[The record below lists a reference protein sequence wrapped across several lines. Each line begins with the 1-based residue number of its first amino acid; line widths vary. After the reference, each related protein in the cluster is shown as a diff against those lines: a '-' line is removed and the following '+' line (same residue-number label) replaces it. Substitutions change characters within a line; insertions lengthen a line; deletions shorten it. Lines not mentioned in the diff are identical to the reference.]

1 MKTKRI
7 GFTTS
12 LPVEVLYAAGHIPID
27 LNNIF
32 LSQDSSGHIH
42 QAELKGFPRSL
53 CSWIKGNF
61 SSALCSELD
70 EVIGIVQ
77 GDCSN
82 SSSLL
87 EMIAEEGID
96 IYRFSFPPEQEY
108 SALDKQIARLEEH
121 YGVSRKQTL
130 QAKAWLDAIRVKLI
144 ELDRLSYLERKVC
157 GRDNHLWLVNSSD
170 FQGDPTRFEKELDE
184 FLYQARASEP
194 LPTRLRVGYL
204 GVPPIFRD
212 LYDSVSEL
220 GGDVIFNEVQRQFS
234 MPHMKRDIVE
244 QYLVYTY
251 PYSVLDRLKDIKE
264 QIQLRKIE
272 AIIAY
277 TQAFCHLQIDNLLL
291 KKHIKLPF
299 LNLEGELP
307 EKLDSRTIL
316 RLESFFEVHS

>member
-42 QAELKGFPRSL
+42 KAELKGFPRSL

-87 EMIAEEGID
+87 EMIAEEGIG
-96 IYRFSFPPEQEY
+96 IHRFSFPPEREY
-108 SALDKQIARLEEH
+108 AALDTEISRLEAH
-121 YGVSRKQTL
+121 FGVSRKQT
-130 QAKAWLDAIRVKLI
+130 QEVKAWLDSIRKKLI
-144 ELDRLSYLERKVC
+144 ELDQLSYLERKVC

-170 FQGDPTRFEKELDE
+170 FQGDPARFERDLDE

-194 LPTRLRVGYL
+194 LSTRLRLGYL

-212 LYDSVSEL
+212 LYDTVSDL

-234 MPHMKRDIVE
+234 MPQDRK
-244 QYLVYTY
+244 
-251 PYSVLDRLKDIKE
+251 SV
-264 QIQLRKIE
+264 
-272 AIIAY
+272 
-277 TQAFCHLQIDNLLL
+277 
-291 KKHIKLPF
+291 
-299 LNLEGELP
+299 
-307 EKLDSRTIL
+307 
-316 RLESFFEVHS
+316 V

>member
-108 SALDKQIARLEEH
+108 SALDKQISRLEEH

-130 QAKAWLDAIRVKLI
+130 QAKTWLDAIRVKLI
-144 ELDRLSYLERKVC
+144 ELDRLSY
-157 GRDNHLWLVNSSD
+157 
-170 FQGDPTRFEKELDE
+170 
-184 FLYQARASEP
+184 
-194 LPTRLRVGYL
+194 
-204 GVPPIFRD
+204 
-212 LYDSVSEL
+212 
-220 GGDVIFNEVQRQFS
+220 
-234 MPHMKRDIVE
+234 
-244 QYLVYTY
+244 
-251 PYSVLDRLKDIKE
+251 
-264 QIQLRKIE
+264 
-272 AIIAY
+272 
-277 TQAFCHLQIDNLLL
+277 
-291 KKHIKLPF
+291 
-299 LNLEGELP
+299 
-307 EKLDSRTIL
+307 
-316 RLESFFEVHS
+316 